1 MKNLNQMKKDKYVFT
16 SNERS
21 KIDSLLEDLKFIKTR
36 EISEEGHK
44 RILNIY
50 REISI
55 LKEQYTQRFINLLKQ
70 GHMID

>member
-21 KIDSLLEDLKFIKTR
+21 KIDSILEDLKFIKTR
-36 EISEEGHK
+36 EISEDGYK

-50 REISI
+50 REISN
-55 LKEQYTQRFINLLKQ
+55 LKEQYAQRFINLLKQ
-70 GHMID
+70 GHMVD